1 MIYVETITKDLT
13 FVKLE
18 QFIKTSLPSWKDR
31 EAINKTELSSPKT
44 RVKEEMKKYKKETYC
59 RPYLY
64 YSSFLALA
72 PS

>member
-44 RVKEEMKKYKKETYC
+44 RVKEEMKNIKK
-59 RPYLY
+59 RPTADLIYTIVL
-64 YSSFLALA
+64 F
-72 PS
+72 